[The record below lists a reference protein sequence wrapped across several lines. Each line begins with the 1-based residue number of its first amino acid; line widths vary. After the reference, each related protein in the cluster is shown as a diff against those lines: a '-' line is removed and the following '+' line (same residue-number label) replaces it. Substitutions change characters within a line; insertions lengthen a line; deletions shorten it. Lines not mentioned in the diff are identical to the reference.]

1 MCGCVCMDTL
11 LHTRYEGIYGSQWLV
26 SGRHFSHSLFPHL
39 TLCFRGLVTKLELTV
54 LPRLAGCTPP
64 PQKPFI
70 SFPQYW
76 AYRCMLMCLVLYQ
89 SSGSQ
94 LRSLYLYS
102 KYLSY

>member
-64 PQKPFI
+64 PEAIHFI
-70 SFPQYW
+70 SPILGLQMHADVSGFISVQW
-76 AYRCMLMCLVLYQ
+76 ISTQVLVLIQ
-89 SSGSQ
+89 
-94 LRSLYLYS
+94 
-102 KYLSY
+102 